1 MAKTAVPGVMSFTI
15 LVEKEDI
22 ITMTLG
28 SNKLIVFKEKVKNA
42 IFNQRNINSNV
53 LILQK
58 VSFIC

>member
-15 LVEKEDI
+15 LVEVEDI

-58 VSFIC
+58 VIFIC

>member
-15 LVEKEDI
+15 LVEVEDI

>member
-15 LVEKEDI
+15 LVEVEDI
-22 ITMTLG
+22 ITITLG

-42 IFNQRNINSNV
+42 LFNQRNINSNV

>member
-1 MAKTAVPGVMSFTI
+1 MSFTI
-15 LVEKEDI
+15 LVEVEDI

>member
-15 LVEKEDI
+15 LVEVEDI
-22 ITMTLG
+22 ITITLG

>member
-15 LVEKEDI
+15 LVEVEDI

-28 SNKLIVFKEKVKNA
+28 SNKLIVFKENVKNA

>member
-15 LVEKEDI
+15 LVEVEDI

-28 SNKLIVFKEKVKNA
+28 SNKLIVFKEKVKNV

>member
-15 LVEKEDI
+15 LVEVEDI

-28 SNKLIVFKEKVKNA
+28 SNKLIVFKEKVKKA